1 MPKRR
6 CDCAHPQSV
15 GSLTR
20 FANVLQNGETA
31 LTWACTTGY
40 APSVEAL
47 LKAGANLSVARE
59 VRSPRVRRTLRL
71 TVYVRVLP

>member
-1 MPKRR
+1 M
-6 CDCAHPQSV
+6 
-15 GSLTR
+15 
-20 FANVLQNGETA
+20 LQNGETA

-59 VRSPRVRRTLRL
+59 VRSPCLSVLFVL
-71 TVYVRVLP
+71 QYVYMCSL